1 MTTFRSVTL
10 RVTEKE
16 AGLIEAGASALG
28 VSKSTLISTAAEIAA
43 HQLGFFEDGRTVRT
57 EPGSWKDAPMRDKG
71 SLDSQ
76 IVISVN
82 PLEYQTIRKA
92 AQWSFVSFPAFL
104 IGATLRFLA
113 TCKNTQ
119 PGNSDLAALALP
131 APYTSI
137 AKSGRGK

>member
-1 MTTFRSVTL
+1 
-10 RVTEKE
+10 
-16 AGLIEAGASALG
+16 
-28 VSKSTLISTAAEIAA
+28 
-43 HQLGFFEDGRTVRT
+43 
-57 EPGSWKDAPMRDKG
+57 MRDKG

-76 IVISVN
+76 IVISLN

-113 TCKNTQ
+113 TCRNTQ

-137 AKSGRGK
+137 TKSGRGK